1 MQPTYRVLGPGRAR
15 RADGTEGPVRGARL
29 AALFAALAAAGGRTV
44 GAAALADRV
53 WADGTTAPEE
63 PAAALQALVARLRR
77 TLGAGAVVSEPGGYR
92 LGAAREDVD
101 LFRFERLAAEGSAAL
116 AAGEP
121 GRAAALLDEA
131 LGLWSGPALADLPD
145 RAADPLVVRVERR
158 HADAR
163 RARLAA
169 GLALGRAAEVLPEL
183 TALCADRPLDESV
196 QVLRLRAL
204 REAGRAAEA
213 LAGYEEVRRVLADR
227 LGADPGPELRALH
240 QELLAGTRP
249 EAPARREPALPAR
262 LTSFIGREEELSSLS
277 AELASA
283 RLVTLLGPGG
293 VGKTRLALEAA
304 EAYDGEGIVRL
315 AELAAVREESE
326 VPGAVLTALGAR
338 ETMLRG
344 SDGLLGGDPLSRLVE
359 HCAGRRMLLLLDNCE
374 HVVGAAARLAEA
386 VLARCPG
393 VRVLAT
399 SREPL
404 GVPGERLRPLGPL
417 PEATAL
423 RLLGERGAAARP
435 GFDVERDVAA
445 GREVV
450 RRLDGL
456 PLAIELAAARLRVL
470 SVRQIAERLDDR
482 FRLLTSG
489 ARTVLPRQQTLR
501 AVVDWSWDLLEG
513 PERAVLRRLAVFAG
527 GCDLEAAEAV
537 CAGPEGAE
545 VLDVLGALVDKS
557 LVVAAP
563 GERGMR
569 FRLLETVAEYA
580 GERLDE
586 AGERAA
592 VERAHLTYYRE
603 LARTQDPAL
612 RGPRQAT
619 ALALF
624 EREHDNLRTAL
635 RTAVAAGEEQEVLC
649 LVHSLAW
656 FWQLRNHQHDSRT
669 WTAAAGRFGPDP
681 FDPPV
686 RPAEPFP
693 GRCHDVPPPWTG
705 ERLREARRGVR
716 LYALAAQGGSGAT
729 AMEEDA
735 RVRDRLHRI
744 AAAYRPGLPQTCRQ
758 PGTVWF
764 FARLMTGG
772 LTGLDTTLGLL
783 VDACRADGDPWDLA
797 FALLMRAR
805 LAGEGPE
812 EAAEALALF
821 EEARD
826 AWGIAESLAA
836 RGEAYERAGRLAEAA
851 GDLGRA
857 AAAAGEAGARSQVP
871 VFTARLAAVRL
882 RLRPDGD
889 EEAERLLVRSAE
901 EAARWGAEAA
911 GSGRLLLAQHYAHTG
926 RTGLAQEQLGRAETE
941 FGDHTPALF
950 WGLVGGMRAWVDC
963 LDGAHDRALAR
974 LGRAVDDLETLA
986 HLVAPYLLVAQLA
999 TGAWALGG
1007 RAGPGDAR
1015 TGALLL
1021 GAYDAHDAGGRGGGF
1036 RPYTSRTE
1044 ELIRRGA
1051 GSAVR
1056 AGLTEGEYADAY
1068 AAGRALPVA
1077 EAAALLRRAAEGAG
1091 PAPGARMRGAGPDTT
1106 MASAGTH
1113 PQKHGGDGM
1122 NAEPDEKSRGD
1133 VPTPDRLLHSGSEG
1147 EFTAEDVVLASGRDV
1162 TPQTLAWAERR
1173 MAEKGRASLDEL
1185 LP

>member
-29 AALFAALAAAGGRTV
+29 AALFAALAAAGGRPV
-44 GAAALADRV
+44 GAAALAARV
-53 WADGTTAPEE
+53 WADDTTAPED
-63 PAAALQALVARLRR
+63 PGAALQALVARLRR
-77 TLGAGAVVSEPGGYR
+77 TLGAGAVGSAPGGYR
-92 LGAAREDVD
+92 LAAAAEDID
-101 LFRFERLAAEGSAAL
+101 LFRFERLAAEGAAAL

-121 GRAAALLDEA
+121 ERAAALLDEA
-131 LGLWSGPALADLPD
+131 LGLWAGPALADLPD
-145 RAADPLVVRVERR
+145 RATDPLVVRVERR
-158 HADAR
+158 HAEAR
-163 RARLAA
+163 RDRLAA
-169 GLALGRAAEVLPEL
+169 DVARGRAAAALAPL
-183 TALCADRPLDESV
+183 TALAGAHPLDEPL
-196 QVLRLRAL
+196 QALRIRAL
-204 REAGRAAEA
+204 RDAGRAAEA
-213 LAGYEEVRRVLADR
+213 LAAYEEVRRTLADR

-240 QELLAGTRP
+240 ERLLSGEGP
-249 EAPARREPALPAR
+249 EAPGRRAPSLPAR
-262 LTSFIGREEELSSLS
+262 LTSFIGRDEELVALS
-277 AELASA
+277 GELTSA

-304 EAYDGEGIVRL
+304 EAYEGDGTVHL
-315 AELAAVREESE
+315 AELASVREESE

-359 HCAGRRMLLLLDNCE
+359 HCAGRRMLLILDNCE
-374 HVVGAAARLAEA
+374 HVVGAAARLAEV

-404 GVPGERLRPLGPL
+404 GVPGERSRPLGPL
-417 PEATAL
+417 PEAAAL

-435 GFDVERDVAA
+435 GFEVAGDLVSA
-445 GREVV
+445 REIV

-470 SVRQIAERLDDR
+470 SARQIADRLDDR

-501 AVVDWSWDLLEG
+501 AVVDWSWELLDE
-513 PERAVLRRLAVFAG
+513 PERAVLRRLAVFTG

-537 CAGPEGAE
+537 CAGPEGAD
-545 VLDVLGALVDKS
+545 VLDVLAALVDKS

-569 FRLLETVAEYA
+569 FRLLETVGEYA
-580 GERLDE
+580 AERLDE
-586 AGERAA
+586 AGERAEA
-592 VERAHLTYYRE
+592 ERAHLTHYRE
-603 LARTQDPAL
+603 LARTRDPAL
-612 RGPRQAT
+612 RGPGQAA
-619 ALALF
+619 ALAL
-624 EREHDNLRTAL
+624 
-635 RTAVAAGEEQEVLC
+635 
-649 LVHSLAW
+649 LV
-656 FWQLRNHQHDSRT
+656 T
-669 WTAAAGRFGPDP
+669 
-681 FDPPV
+681 
-686 RPAEPFP
+686 
-693 GRCHDVPPPWTG
+693 
-705 ERLREARRGVR
+705 
-716 LYALAAQGGSGAT
+716 
-729 AMEEDA
+729 
-735 RVRDRLHRI
+735 
-744 AAAYRPGLPQTCRQ
+744 
-758 PGTVWF
+758 
-764 FARLMTGG
+764 
-772 LTGLDTTLGLL
+772 
-783 VDACRADGDPWDLA
+783 ACRAHGDPWDLA
-797 FALLMRAR
+797 FALLMRAKLVGR
-805 LAGEGPE
+805 GPE

-836 RGEAYERAGRLAEAA
+836 RGEAYERAGRLTEAA
-851 GDLGRA
+851 EDFGRA

-889 EEAERLLVRSAE
+889 EEAERLLADAAE

-950 WGLVGGMRAWVDC
+950 WGLVGGMRAWIDC

-986 HLVAPYLLVAQLA
+986 HMVAPYLLVAQLA

-1007 RAGPGDAR
+1007 RGRPGDAR
-1015 TGALLL
+1015 TAARLL
-1021 GAYDAHDAGGRGGGF
+1021 GAYDAQDGGGPGGGF
-1036 RPYTSRTE
+1036 RPYTPRTE
-1044 ELIRRGA
+1044 ALIREGA
-1051 GSAVR
+1051 EAAAR
-1056 AGLTEGEYADAY
+1056 AALTPEEYTDGY
-1068 AAGRALPVA
+1068 AAGRALPVTA
-1077 EAAALLRRAAEGAG
+1077 AAALLRRAAEGAG
-1091 PAPGARMRGAGPDTT
+1091 PAPGARMRGAGPDTR